1 MNQEWMM
8 WLLVEIVFALIWI
21 FSNRLEADGFVTA
34 TAAVTFA
41 YLISR
46 GIAKASRVT
55 E

>member
-1 MNQEWMM
+1 VNQEWMM
-8 WLLVEIVFALIWI
+8 WAFVETIFALIWL
-21 FSNRLEADGFVTA
+21 FSDRVEADGFLTA

>member
-1 MNQEWMM
+1 MNQEWLM
-8 WLLVEIVFALIWI
+8 WLVVEVLFALIWI
-21 FSNRLEADGFVTA
+21 FSDRVEADGFVTA